1 MHNYTHMHT
10 HTCVYPSDTF
20 VCVPAQPLRHVQLF
34 ATPRTAA
41 RQSPLSMGFPR
52 REYWSGLPFPTLGD
66 LPDPGIEAASTV
78 SSPALAG
85 RFFTTELQYFISH
98 IHIYVKFMYIDMMV
112 KIENGLY
119 FIIWGA
125 MGKTQYSVIYVLY
138 KIAKAITVANRK
150 SSILSVHQ
158 LWLYL
163 ILH

>member
-1 MHNYTHMHT
+1 
-10 HTCVYPSDTF
+10 
-20 VCVPAQPLRHVQLF
+20 
-34 ATPRTAA
+34 
-41 RQSPLSMGFPR
+41 
-52 REYWSGLPFPTLGD
+52 
-66 LPDPGIEAASTV
+66 
-78 SSPALAG
+78 
-85 RFFTTELQYFISH
+85 
-98 IHIYVKFMYIDMMV
+98 MMV